1 MILKTLLVT
10 LGAAC
15 LFYPHVSS
23 GQISEPSQS
32 SHWKSVLADRFSE
45 YGHRNWIVISDSAY
59 PAQTRPG
66 IETVVTHE
74 DQLTVVKCVLEQFEK
89 AKHIRPIVYLDQE
102 LNYVTESD
110 AAGIE
115 AYRTALTKLIG
126 TRKTMPLPHEQTLNK
141 LDKAGASFKV
151 LVLKTDQALPYTSV
165 FFELG
170 CGYWSP
176 EAEARLREALKADGK

>member
-1 MILKTLLVT
+1 L
-10 LGAAC
+10 
-15 LFYPHVSS
+15 
-23 GQISEPSQS
+23 
-32 SHWKSVLADRFSE
+32 D
-45 YGHRNWIVISDSAY
+45 
-59 PAQTRPG
+59 PAQTRAG

-74 DQLTVVKCVLEQFEK
+74 DQLTVLKCVLEQFDK

-102 LNYVTESD
+102 LSYVTESD

-126 TRKTMPLPHEQTLNK
+126 TRKTMSLPHEQTINK
-141 LDKAGASFKV
+141 LDKAAASFKV

-165 FFELG
+165 FFELD

-176 EAEARLREALKADGK
+176 EAEARLREALKAAGK